1 MMFGPLSV
9 CFDFL
14 GFRNLVQ
21 VAALNSSGIA
31 ALVYPNQQRI
41 SIANLI

>member
-1 MMFGPLSV
+1 MFAPLTV
-9 CFDFL
+9 CLGFL

-21 VAALNSSGIA
+21 VVALSSSDIA
-31 ALVYPNQQRI
+31 ALVYLNQQRI